1 MRSVLIMLLLSLMA
15 GCATPSQAPEPRE
28 LTLQA
33 TTQETLREVIGLLQ
47 EEGYVIRHADA
58 ELGRVEAVMARWPGY
73 RIQATTMTSEY
84 GVRLSLTAARGG
96 SPLPPHL
103 LDPLLAEL
111 QRRLGLAPR

>member
-1 MRSVLIMLLLSLMA
+1 MRGVLIVLLLGLLT
-15 GCATPSQAPEPRE
+15 GCAVAPQAPEPRE
-28 LTLQA
+28 MTLQA
-33 TTQETLREVIGLLQ
+33 ATGDTPREGGGLVQ

-73 RIQATTMTSEY
+73 RILAIAFADDY
-84 GVRLSLTAARGG
+84 GTRLSLTATRGG